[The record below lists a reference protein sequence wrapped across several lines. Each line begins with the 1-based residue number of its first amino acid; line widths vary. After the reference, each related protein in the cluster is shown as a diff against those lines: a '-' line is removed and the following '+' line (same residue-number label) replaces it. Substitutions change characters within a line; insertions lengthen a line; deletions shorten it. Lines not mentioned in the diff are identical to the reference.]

1 MPNKSQTNIIVTWVR
16 RRLLNWRRLKFAFWF
31 IMFRTVPLHV
41 YTDMCTR
48 EAQLADAVTQL
59 TARVGILIDRGER

>member
-1 MPNKSQTNIIVTWVR
+1 MDILAVVKEYGVTAG
-16 RRLLNWRRLKFAFWF
+16 LLIAAFWY
-31 IMFRTVPLHV
+31 ILFRCVPLHV

-59 TARVGILIDRGER
+59 TERVGILIDRGAR